1 MRFVYRDQRNGR
13 LRGELHKA
21 RVLQTLRRNIKQVEL
36 PRQGTR
42 HDRTLLRRGKRGV
55 QIRRLNASILQTAHL
70 IAHQRYQR
78 AYDQR
83 KAAHNNAR
91 YLIAHRLAGAGR
103 HDRKRIATCQ
113 QSLHHALLARPEIL
127 VAEMHL
133 QRQARLLYRYR
144 HGKPFPNNK
153 FHNAQN
159 ANANLNADAMQ
170 TQMRDYMITSPQ
182 SCKLI
187 AACNSFGD
195 RPEASHPV
203 KRYDKRLDDNAVYVI
218 YFMLDDLRGKATEAL
233 LAGFERFIL
242 IRHANLAI
250 PLTRPLPHKRQAPL
264 LSGILA

>member
-1 MRFVYRDQRNGR
+1 MRFVYRDQRDGR

-21 RVLQTLRRNIKQVEL
+21 RVLQALRRNIKQVEL

-55 QIRRLNASILQTAHL
+55 QIRRLNASILQAAHL
-70 IAHQRYQR
+70 VAHQRHQR

-83 KAAHNNAR
+83 KAAHDNAR
-91 YLIAHRLAGAGR
+91 YLIAHRLAGACG
-103 HDRKRIATCQ
+103 HDRKRIATRE

-153 FHNAQN
+153 FHNAQS

-170 TQMRDYMITSPQ
+170 TQIRDT
-182 SCKLI
+182 
-187 AACNSFGD
+187 
-195 RPEASHPV
+195 RPPYRNPARES
-203 KRYDKRLDDNAVYVI
+203 RL
-218 YFMLDDLRGKATEAL
+218 ATAL
-233 LAGFERFIL
+233 KPIQKRFIWENAS
-242 IRHANLAI
+242 INA
-250 PLTRPLPHKRQAPL
+250 
-264 LSGILA
+264 